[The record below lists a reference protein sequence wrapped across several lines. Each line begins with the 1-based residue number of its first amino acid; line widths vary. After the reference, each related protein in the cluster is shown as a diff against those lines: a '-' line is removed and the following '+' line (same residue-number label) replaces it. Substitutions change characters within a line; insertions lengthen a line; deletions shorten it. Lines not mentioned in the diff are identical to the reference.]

1 MALTK
6 VQAEGINLADTF
18 DFTGT
23 VTNAPMITHI
33 DAGSTKS
40 QGVTANF
47 ADTNLSG
54 SFTVPT
60 GCTKIIWH
68 MRGGYRQNGITV
80 CHASY
85 RLKFV
90 TGSTT
95 TYVGHGSWGFGIF
108 MGVGTDGGHTHSHIT
123 LYANLFDYDTDNNQ
137 AQLVGG
143 TTYTVT
149 VQVKSANGANG
160 SNLYTFG
167 DATTN
172 ASYYPAFMTFMCF

>member
-1 MALTK
+1 MALSK
-6 VQAEGINLADTF
+6 IQAESINLADTF
-18 DFTGT
+18 NFTGT
-23 VTNAPMITHI
+23 VTNSPMITHI
-33 DAGSTKS
+33 DAGSTKA
-40 QGVTANF
+40 QGVTASF

-68 MRGGYRQNGITV
+68 MRGGYRANGIGTS
-80 CHASY
+80 HASY

-108 MGVGTDGGHTHSHIT
+108 QGVGATGGYSHSHIT
-123 LYANLFDYDTDNNQ
+123 LYANLFDYDSDNNQ
-137 AQLVGG
+137 ANLVAG

-167 DATTN
+167 DTTTN
-172 ASYYPAFMTFMCF
+172 VTYYPAFMTFMCF